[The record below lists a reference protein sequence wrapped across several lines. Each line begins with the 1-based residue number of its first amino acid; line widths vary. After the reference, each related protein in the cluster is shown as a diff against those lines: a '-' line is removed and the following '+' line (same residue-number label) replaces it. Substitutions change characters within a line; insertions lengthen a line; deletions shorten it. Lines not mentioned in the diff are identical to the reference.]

1 MSECT
6 LCHLT
11 RGVVTSNEYWTAAIN
26 QNQATLGR
34 VFFALRRHETDVAA
48 LSAEERDALWEI
60 AGQFK
65 RALASLFAPD
75 HFNFMFLMNQD
86 AHVHMHIYPRYASTR
101 EFAEQVF
108 SDSHYGGHYDP
119 SEARALTDEQQALL
133 VSCFRRSLAIGD

>member
-1 MSECT
+1 MPECT
-6 LCHLT
+6 LCDLN
-11 RGVVTSNEYWTAAIN
+11 RGVVTSNDYWIAAIN

-48 LSAEERDALWEI
+48 LSPEERDALWEI

-65 RALASLFAPD
+65 RALATLFAPD

-101 EFAEQVF
+101 EFSEQVF
-108 SDSHYGGHYDP
+108 ADSNFGGHYDP
-119 SEARALTDEQQALL
+119 AETRPLTEAQQETLI
-133 VSCFRRSLAIGD
+133 SCLRRTLAIGD